1 MKSIILYLLF
11 VGIPVLMVIGVLQLG
26 SSLKP
31 PISVGGVWNVEVPA
45 QTANLCG
52 ITAFHS
58 DQPALTISQS
68 GSNLQLTFNDEAK
81 TSLSGVLE
89 DTNVTAGDR
98 SHATITARVSNSQ
111 EPTLLRANV
120 DRTSMPNRLRA
131 ELSAAGCPSGAVVSF
146 NATRQPRSGG

>member
-1 MKSIILYLLF
+1 MKSIVVYLLF
-11 VGIPVLMVIGVLQLG
+11 VGIPILMVIGVLQLG
-26 SSLKP
+26 SNLKP

-81 TSLSGVLE
+81 TSLPGVLE
-89 DTNVTAGDR
+89 DTNGTSGDR
-98 SHATITARVSNSQ
+98 SLATITARVSNSQ
-111 EPTLLRANV
+111 ELTLRATV
-120 DRTSMPNRLRA
+120 DRASTPNRLRA

-146 NATRQPRSGG
+146 TATRQPRSGG

>member
-1 MKSIILYLLF
+1 MKSIVMYLLL
-11 VGIPVLMVIGVLQLG
+11 VGIPVLLVIGVLQFG
-26 SSLKP
+26 SSLTP

-89 DTNVTAGDR
+89 DTNGTSGDR
-98 SHATITARVSNSQ
+98 SQATITARVSNSQ
-111 EPTLLRANV
+111 ELTLRATV
-120 DRTSMPNRLRA
+120 DRASTPNRLRA
-131 ELSAAGCPSGAVVSF
+131 ELNAAGCPSGAVVSF
-146 NATRQPRSGG
+146 TATRQPKSGG